1 METNRRDFLKKTSL
15 LAAGSLILPSILTPS
30 FGMPTIVPASVLG
43 KKAPSN
49 RINIAV
55 IGCGRQSVSPNIPQ
69 LLRSEHAQVLA
80 VCDVDSWR
88 LSNAQKQV
96 NDYYSKQKGS
106 PYNGCKAI
114 DDYRKIMQNKDI
126 DAVMISLPDH
136 WHVPMAIEAARAGKH
151 ISLEKPISTCIEHG
165 RKLVQ
170 AIKKHNVITR
180 NDSEFRTL
188 PKMSRAVELVRNG
201 RIGTLQKIYVGV
213 PPDMNGTAL
222 AHQPNMT
229 IPQELNYDLWLGPA
243 WEAPYTEKRVH
254 AIQAYGRP
262 GWMRIDAYC
271 NGMISNWGAHL
282 MGIAQWGNNS
292 EYTGPISVEGTGTFD
307 KGLWNTVNNFN
318 LQYKYE
324 NGVELFYKIE
334 RPYVRFE
341 GTEGW
346 VEIEYPDKLTASS
359 QAILD
364 SKIGDNEMK
373 IENLPSDKEDFCLA
387 VKSGKQSL
395 EPLETAHRTISMCQ
409 LGLIS
414 MKTESKLI
422 WDPKKEEIVNDNA
435 ASAMLNIP
443 IREKYFK
450 F

>member
-1 METNRRDFLKKTSL
+1 METTRRDFLKKTSL
-15 LAAGSLILPSILTPS
+15 LTAGAIIMPS
-30 FGMPTIVPASVLG
+30 IVPASVFG
-43 KKAPSN
+43 KNSPSN
-49 RINIAV
+49 RINIAA
-55 IGCGRQSVSPNIPQ
+55 IGCGRQMVAPNIPQ
-69 LLRSEHAQVLA
+69 MLKSEHSQIVA

-88 LSNAQKQV
+88 LANAHKQV
-96 NDYYSKQKGS
+96 NDYYSKQIGVT
-106 PYNGCKAI
+106 YNGCKAYG
-114 DDYRKIMQNKDI
+114 DYRKILENSDV
-126 DAVMISLPDH
+126 DAVMLSLPDH

-165 RKLVQ
+165 RKLVE
-170 AIKKHNVITR
+170 AVRKHKVITR

-188 PKMSRAVELVRNG
+188 PKIARAVELVRNG
-201 RIGTLQKIYVGV
+201 RIGKIQKIFVGV
-213 PPDMNGTAL
+213 PPELNGAAL
-222 AHQPNMT
+222 PPQLT
-229 IPQELNYDLWLGPA
+229 IPVPEELNYDLWLGPA

-254 AIQAYGRP
+254 AIKAYGRP
-262 GWMRIDAYC
+262 GWMRIDSYC

-292 EYTGPISVEGTGTFD
+292 EYTGPISVDGTGTFD
-307 KGLWNTVNNFN
+307 KGLWNTLNNFN
-318 LQYKYE
+318 ISYKYAD
-324 NGVELFYKIE
+324 GIELFFKIE

-364 SKIGDNEMK
+364 SKIGDNELK
-373 IENLPSDKEDFCLA
+373 IENLPNDKDDFCMG
-387 VKSGKQSL
+387 VKTGKQTL

-409 LGLIS
+409 LGLIAI
-414 MKTESKLI
+414 KTGSKLT
-422 WDPKKEEIVNDNA
+422 WDPEKEEIIGDNA
-435 ASAMLNIP
+435 ASAMLDIP